1 MRGAPPGHDDPHVS
15 VAETTDDG
23 LVPPSRSS
31 NAEIRR
37 VPALV
42 LHLARRELQTQHR
55 FTLLR
60 WLWPLVRQ
68 LAMLAVLVF
77 VFSRVLDLGIDDF
90 PLFVF
95 TGLLLWGWFSSGV
108 SMATTALLERRH
120 LVFSPRF
127 PAVAI
132 PLAAILVPLV
142 DALMVLPILL
152 VALAVEGRLEATA
165 LLLPPILVVVLAL
178 TAGVALITSALNV
191 YLRDVRSAVTVGLL
205 MLFYLTP
212 IFYSLDNIPHDYE
225 WVLRINPLTAVVNA
239 TRDVLMYGSV
249 PALTD
254 VAIAVPTAAGL
265 FAVGWLLFARLEP
278 DFVDEV

>member
-1 MRGAPPGHDDPHVS
+1 MS
-15 VAETTDDG
+15 VAETTDEG

-31 NAEIRR
+31 GAELARI
-37 VPALV
+37 PGLV
-42 LHLARRELQTQHR
+42 LHLTRRELQTQQR

-60 WLWPLVRQ
+60 WFWPLVRQ

-95 TGLLLWGWFSSGV
+95 TGLVLWGWFSSGV
-108 SMATTALLERRH
+108 SLATPSLAARRH

-127 PAVAI
+127 PAAAV
-132 PLAAILVPLV
+132 PLSAVLVPLV

-165 LLLPPILVVVLAL
+165 LLLPLILLVVLIL

-191 YLRDVRSAVTVGLL
+191 YFRDVRSAVTVGLL

-212 IFYSLDNIPHDYE
+212 VFYSLDNVPHDYE
-225 WVLRINPLTAVVNA
+225 WVLRINPLTSVVNA
-239 TRDVLMYGSV
+239 TRDVLMYGSL

-254 VAIAVPTAAGL
+254 VAIAVPTAAAL
-265 FAVGWLLFARLEP
+265 FVAGWLLFARLEP